1 MYGWRARIGNI
12 SPTSCAEIL
21 PYEFY
26 RVAPEGVTFVTT
38 NLVIRDA
45 RESSQVAASW
55 ERFDIAFEDLLHT
68 RVDHITLSGA
78 PLVLANGVQR
88 HASLLKDLRQRIPV
102 PVATSPQ
109 SFADALKHLGANKI
123 AVATSFIAAHN
134 DLVRAFLISE
144 GFQVLGVES
153 LETGM
158 TSLEKA
164 MLSPTQVYRHVRAVG
179 KKYPDCDAVLM
190 TSSAWPALTV
200 IQPLEDDLGKPVV
213 SSSIGQIWWPLKELG
228 IKAEI
233 KGYGKLLSTLS

>member
-26 RVAPEGVTFVTT
+26 RVAPDGVTFVTT

-45 RESSQVAASW
+45 REPGQVAASW
-55 ERFDIAFEDLLHT
+55 ERFDTAFEDLLHT

-78 PLVLANGVQR
+78 PLVLANGVER
-88 HASLLKDLRQRIPV
+88 HAALLKDLRQRLPV
-102 PVATSPQ
+102 PVGTSPQ
-109 SFADALKHLGANKI
+109 SFADALKHLGAMKL

-134 DLVRAFLISE
+134 ELVKAFLLSE
-144 GFQVLGVES
+144 GFDVLGIES
-153 LETGM
+153 LDTGM

-179 KKYPDCDAVLM
+179 RKYSKCDAVLI

-200 IQPLEDDLGKPVV
+200 IQSLEDDLGKPVV

-228 IKAEI
+228 IKADI
-233 KGYGKLLSTLS
+233 KGHGKLLSTLA

>member
-45 RESSQVAASW
+45 RESTQVAASW
-55 ERFDIAFEDLLHT
+55 ERFDTAFEDLLQT

-78 PLVLANGVQR
+78 PLVLANGVER
-88 HASLLKDLRQRIPV
+88 HAALLKEYRERMPV
-102 PVATSPQ
+102 PVGTSPQ
-109 SFADALKHLGANKI
+109 SFADALKHLGARRI
-123 AVATSFIAAHN
+123 AVATSFIQAHN
-134 DLVRAFLISE
+134 DLVRAFLLAE
-144 GFQVLGVES
+144 GFDVVGIES
-153 LETGM
+153 LDTGM

-179 KKYPDCDAVLM
+179 KKFAGCDAVLM
-190 TSSAWPALTV
+190 TSSAWPALTI

-233 KGYGKLLSTLS
+233 KGYGKLLSTLG